1 MLYKVLAPVSVAINQ
16 SVFHL
21 CHRFGQKDLSSPRT
35 LNGIYWPHKISRQ
48 LRQGECACLNRLEKV
63 YVTSLAIKWPILYS
77 RFNLEGRQK
86 NLSFWKFWHP
96 LIVHSNL
103 KSTVH
108 TTMFFTHSAWP
119 HWQAFTHLANIYWI
133 STRQALLSQGPNV
146 SEGET
151 NKPTKFNTAWS
162 VPW

>member
-1 MLYKVLAPVSVAINQ
+1 MINMLYKVLAPVSVAINQ

-103 KSTVH
+103 KSTVN
-108 TTMFFTHSAWP
+108 TTMLLYSLCLTSLTSIHSSSKY
-119 HWQAFTHLANIYWI
+119 LLNIYTS
-133 STRQALLSQGPNV
+133 STTLSRAQCQRGRD
-146 SEGET
+146 
-151 NKPTKFNTAWS
+151 K
-162 VPW
+162 